1 MCAIVSFLLTP
12 ETETNVESFATFQ
25 ASTEWRLFLVSRIF
39 GGAAL
44 GAAQSLAPSYI
55 CEFTPVR
62 TRGFVLLVYYICNS
76 LGLLMGPV
84 VMEIL
89 QRTQP
94 FNYKIPI
101 YTQWP
106 VLAYMAFA
114 YL

>member
-1 MCAIVSFLLTP
+1 MRVTDSQ
-12 ETETNVESFATFQ
+12 SFATFQ
-25 ASTEWRLFLVSRIF
+25 AATEWKVFLISRIF
-39 GGAAL
+39 GGAGL
-44 GAAQSLAPSYI
+44 GAAQALAPSYI
-55 CEFTPVR
+55 IEFTPVR
-62 TRGFVLLVYYICNS
+62 TRGLILLVYYISNS

-94 FNYKIPI
+94 LNYKIAI

-106 VLAYMAFA
+106 VLAYITFA